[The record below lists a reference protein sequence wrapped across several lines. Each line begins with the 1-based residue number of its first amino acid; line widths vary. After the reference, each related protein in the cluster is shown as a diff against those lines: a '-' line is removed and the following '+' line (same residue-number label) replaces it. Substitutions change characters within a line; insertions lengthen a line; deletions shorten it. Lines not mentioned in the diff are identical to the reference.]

1 MRIARSYR
9 YLALGGGASLLLLP
23 CSRPAFA
30 AASAAPFTTA
40 AAAAAAAAAPA
51 SAALPPLPPLLPAS
65 RLHITLYQY
74 EACPFCNKVRA
85 YLDSARI
92 PYTTVEVEP
101 MLKSQLSWQAY
112 RKVPLAVINGRA
124 VADSNAIIDVVEAL
138 AAASPPAPPSAR
150 EAAWRAWT
158 DDALIK
164 VLTVNLYRSFG
175 DALQTFDYLT
185 QRNFAPYLALP
196 AKYFGAVA
204 MTAVARKRRSA
215 LGVAAGGER
224 AALRGALEE
233 LERGRGGQPFLGG
246 AAPSRSDVV
255 AFGALRSVAALPVH
269 AAAMEHAPT
278 AAWWARMEVYVGR
291 SQLQH
296 RVGEPLSGS

>member
-1 MRIARSYR
+1 MRPATRPYR
-9 YLALGGGASLLLLP
+9 YLALGGGASYLLLP
-23 CSRPAFA
+23 RSRPAFSA
-30 AASAAPFTTA
+30 SFSSPAASAAPPPPA
-40 AAAAAAAAAPA
+40 AAAAA
-51 SAALPPLPPLLPAS
+51 LPPLLPAS
-65 RLHITLYQY
+65 RLHVTLYQY

-85 YLDSARI
+85 YLDAARV

-101 MLKSQLSWQAY
+101 MLKSQLAWQAY
-112 RKVPLAVINGRA
+112 KKVPLAVINGRA

-138 AAASPPAPPSAR
+138 AAASPPAPPAAR
-150 EAAWRAWT
+150 ELAWRAWT
-158 DDALIK
+158 DDTLIK
-164 VLTVNLYRSFG
+164 VLTINLYRNFG

-185 QRNFAPYLALP
+185 LRNFAPYLALP

-204 MTAVARKRRSA
+204 MTLVARKRREA

-233 LERGRGGQPFLGG
+233 LAKGCEGAPFLGG
-246 AAPSRSDVV
+246 AAPSRSDVM

-278 AAWWARMEVYVGR
+278 AAWWARMEAHVGV

-296 RVGEPLSGS
+296 RVGEPLQ

>member
-30 AASAAPFTTA
+30 AASAAPFATA
-40 AAAAAAAAAPA
+40 AAAAAGAGAAA
-51 SAALPPLPPLLPAS
+51 LPPLLPAS

-85 YLDSARI
+85 YLDAARI

-101 MLKSQLSWQAY
+101 MLKSQLSWQSY
-112 RKVPLAVINGRA
+112 KKVPLAVINGRA

-138 AAASPPAPPSAR
+138 VSSSPPAPPAAR

-158 DDALIK
+158 DESLIK

-233 LERGRGGQPFLGG
+233 MEVGRGGQPFLGG

-278 AAWWARMEVYVGR
+278 AQWWARMEAHVGA

-296 RVGEPLSGS
+296 RVGEPLGGL